1 MTTILALQNMTKSYG
16 TRTVLD
22 QVSLQLPTGQ
32 LLGLIGPSGSGKSTV
47 IKLALGMTQAD
58 TGEAYIFETRMPN
71 RKALAQIGYM
81 AQNDALYETL
91 TGYDN
96 LKFFA
101 QMRDIKA
108 VDHEISR
115 VAQIVNLTAALK
127 QQVKGYSGGM
137 KRRLSLAIALL
148 GEPDLLILDEPTV
161 GIDPALRLQIWEEL
175 RRQQANQKTILMT
188 THVMDEAERVDRVVL
203 LFDGRIIADDS
214 PAALK
219 AQYDVSTVE
228 QVFLKAEVEATKGV
242 DVFGTVVDFNVDEF
256 NF

>member
-16 TRTVLD
+16 ARTVLD

-58 TGEAYIFETRMPN
+58 TGEAYIFET
-71 RKALAQIGYM
+71 
-81 AQNDALYETL
+81 L

-115 VAQIVNLTAALK
+115 VAQIVDLTAALK

-175 RRQQANQKTILMT
+175 RRQQANKKTILMT

-228 QVFLKAEVEATKGV
+228 QVFLKAEVEATR
-242 DVFGTVVDFNVDEF
+242 
-256 NF
+256 

>member
-16 TRTVLD
+16 ARTVLD

-47 IKLALGMTQAD
+47 IKLSLGMTQAD

-115 VAQIVNLTAALK
+115 VAQIVDLTAALK

-219 AQYDVSTVE
+219 KQYDVSTVE
-228 QVFLKAEVEATKGV
+228 QVFLKAEVDATR
-242 DVFGTVVDFNVDEF
+242 
-256 NF
+256 

>member
-22 QVSLQLPTGQ
+22 QMSLQLPTGQ

-96 LKFFA
+96 LNFFA

-108 VDHEISR
+108 IDHEISR
-115 VAQIVNLTAALK
+115 VAQIVDLTAALK

-228 QVFLKAEVEATKGV
+228 QVFLKAEVEATR
-242 DVFGTVVDFNVDEF
+242 
-256 NF
+256 

>member
-1 MTTILALQNMTKSYG
+1 
-16 TRTVLD
+16 
-22 QVSLQLPTGQ
+22 
-32 LLGLIGPSGSGKSTV
+32 
-47 IKLALGMTQAD
+47 
-58 TGEAYIFETRMPN
+58 
-71 RKALAQIGYM
+71 M

-115 VAQIVNLTAALK
+115 VAQIVDLTAALN

-137 KRRLSLAIALL
+137 KRRQSLAIALL

-228 QVFLKAEVEATKGV
+228 QVFLKAEVEATR
-242 DVFGTVVDFNVDEF
+242 
-256 NF
+256 

>member
-81 AQNDALYETL
+81 AQ
-91 TGYDN
+91 
-96 LKFFA
+96 
-101 QMRDIKA
+101 I
-108 VDHEISR
+108 VD
-115 VAQIVNLTAALK
+115 LTAALN

-228 QVFLKAEVEATKGV
+228 QVFLKAEVEATR
-242 DVFGTVVDFNVDEF
+242 
-256 NF
+256 

>member
-22 QVSLQLPTGQ
+22 QMSLQLPTGQ

-108 VDHEISR
+108 IDHEISR
-115 VAQIVNLTAALK
+115 VAQIVDLTAALK

-148 GEPDLLILDEPTV
+148 GEPGLLILDEPTV

-228 QVFLKAEVEATKGV
+228 QVFLKAEVEATR
-242 DVFGTVVDFNVDEF
+242 
-256 NF
+256 

>member
-1 MTTILALQNMTKSYG
+1 MRMTTILALQNMTKSYG

-22 QVSLQLPTGQ
+22 QMSLQLPTGQ

-108 VDHEISR
+108 IDHEISR
-115 VAQIVNLTAALK
+115 VAQIVDLTAALK

-228 QVFLKAEVEATKGV
+228 QVFLKAEVEATR
-242 DVFGTVVDFNVDEF
+242 
-256 NF
+256 

>member
-1 MTTILALQNMTKSYG
+1 
-16 TRTVLD
+16 
-22 QVSLQLPTGQ
+22 
-32 LLGLIGPSGSGKSTV
+32 
-47 IKLALGMTQAD
+47 
-58 TGEAYIFETRMPN
+58 
-71 RKALAQIGYM
+71 
-81 AQNDALYETL
+81 
-91 TGYDN
+91 
-96 LKFFA
+96 
-101 QMRDIKA
+101 MRDIKA
-108 VDHEISR
+108 VNHEISR
-115 VAQIVNLTAALK
+115 VAQIVDLTAALK

-228 QVFLKAEVEATKGV
+228 QVFLKAEVEVTR
-242 DVFGTVVDFNVDEF
+242 
-256 NF
+256 

>member
-115 VAQIVNLTAALK
+115 VAQIVDLTAALK

-148 GEPDLLILDEPTV
+148 GEPGLLILDEPTV

-228 QVFLKAEVEATKGV
+228 QVFLKAEVEATR
-242 DVFGTVVDFNVDEF
+242 
-256 NF
+256 

>member
-16 TRTVLD
+16 ARTVLD

-47 IKLALGMTQAD
+47 IKLPLGMTQAD

-115 VAQIVNLTAALK
+115 VAQIVDLTAALK

-175 RRQQANQKTILMT
+175 RRQQANKKTILMT

-228 QVFLKAEVEATKGV
+228 QVFLKAEVEATR
-242 DVFGTVVDFNVDEF
+242 
-256 NF
+256 

>member
-16 TRTVLD
+16 ARTVLD

-58 TGEAYIFETRMPN
+58 TGEVYIFETRMPN
-71 RKALAQIGYM
+71 RKALTQIGYM

-91 TGYDN
+91 TGYNN

-108 VDHEISR
+108 VDREISR
-115 VAQIVNLTAALK
+115 VAQIVDLTAALN

-219 AQYDVSTVE
+219 AQYDVATVE
-228 QVFLKAEVEATKGV
+228 QVFLKAEVEATR
-242 DVFGTVVDFNVDEF
+242 
-256 NF
+256 

>member
-22 QVSLQLPTGQ
+22 QMSLQLPTGQ

-108 VDHEISR
+108 IDHEISR
-115 VAQIVNLTAALK
+115 VAQIVDLTAALK

-188 THVMDEAERVDRVVL
+188 THVMNEAERVDRVVL

-228 QVFLKAEVEATKGV
+228 QVFLKAEVEATR
-242 DVFGTVVDFNVDEF
+242 
-256 NF
+256 

>member
-16 TRTVLD
+16 ARTVLD

-115 VAQIVNLTAALK
+115 VAQIVDLTAALK

-137 KRRLSLAIALL
+137 KRHLSLAIALL

-175 RRQQANQKTILMT
+175 RRQQANKKTILMT

-228 QVFLKAEVEATKGV
+228 QVFLKAEVEATR
-242 DVFGTVVDFNVDEF
+242 
-256 NF
+256 

>member
-22 QVSLQLPTGQ
+22 QMSLQLPTGQ

-115 VAQIVNLTAALK
+115 VAQIVDLTAALK

-148 GEPDLLILDEPTV
+148 GEPGLLILDEPTV

-175 RRQQANQKTILMT
+175 RRQQANKKTILMT

-228 QVFLKAEVEATKGV
+228 QVFLKAEVEATR
-242 DVFGTVVDFNVDEF
+242 
-256 NF
+256 

>member
-1 MTTILALQNMTKSYG
+1 
-16 TRTVLD
+16 
-22 QVSLQLPTGQ
+22 
-32 LLGLIGPSGSGKSTV
+32 
-47 IKLALGMTQAD
+47 
-58 TGEAYIFETRMPN
+58 
-71 RKALAQIGYM
+71 M

-115 VAQIVNLTAALK
+115 VAQIVDLTAALK

-148 GEPDLLILDEPTV
+148 GEPGLLILDEPTV

-228 QVFLKAEVEATKGV
+228 QVFLKAEVEATR
-242 DVFGTVVDFNVDEF
+242 
-256 NF
+256 

>member
-32 LLGLIGPSGSGKSTV
+32 FLGLIGPSGSGKSTV

-71 RKALAQIGYM
+71 RKVLAQIGYM

-115 VAQIVNLTAALK
+115 VAQIVDLTAALK

-228 QVFLKAEVEATKGV
+228 QVFLKAEVEATR
-242 DVFGTVVDFNVDEF
+242 
-256 NF
+256 

>member
-115 VAQIVNLTAALK
+115 VAQIVDLTAALK

-148 GEPDLLILDEPTV
+148 GEPGLLILDEPTV

-175 RRQQANQKTILMT
+175 RRQQANKKTILMT

-228 QVFLKAEVEATKGV
+228 QVFLKAEVEATR
-242 DVFGTVVDFNVDEF
+242 
-256 NF
+256 

>member
-108 VDHEISR
+108 IDHEISR
-115 VAQIVNLTAALK
+115 VSQIVDLTAALK

-228 QVFLKAEVEATKGV
+228 QVFLKAEVEATR
-242 DVFGTVVDFNVDEF
+242 
-256 NF
+256 

>member
-22 QVSLQLPTGQ
+22 QMSLQLPTGQ

-108 VDHEISR
+108 IDHEISR
-115 VAQIVNLTAALK
+115 VAQIVDLTAALK

-148 GEPDLLILDEPTV
+148 GEPGLLILDEPTV

-175 RRQQANQKTILMT
+175 RRQQANKKTILMT

-228 QVFLKAEVEATKGV
+228 QVFLKAEVEATR
-242 DVFGTVVDFNVDEF
+242 
-256 NF
+256 

>member
-115 VAQIVNLTAALK
+115 VAQIVDLTAALK

-148 GEPDLLILDEPTV
+148 GEPGLLILDEPTV

-175 RRQQANQKTILMT
+175 RRQQANKKTILMT

-228 QVFLKAEVEATKGV
+228 QVFLKAEVKATR
-242 DVFGTVVDFNVDEF
+242 
-256 NF
+256 

>member
-32 LLGLIGPSGSGKSTV
+32 LLGLIGTSGSGKSTV

-115 VAQIVNLTAALK
+115 VAQIVDLTAALK

-148 GEPDLLILDEPTV
+148 GEPGLLILDEPTV

-175 RRQQANQKTILMT
+175 RRQQANKKTILMT

-228 QVFLKAEVEATKGV
+228 QVFLKAEVEATR
-242 DVFGTVVDFNVDEF
+242 
-256 NF
+256 

>member
-22 QVSLQLPTGQ
+22 QMSLQLPTGQ

-115 VAQIVNLTAALK
+115 VAQIVDLTAALK

-148 GEPDLLILDEPTV
+148 GEPGLLILDEPTV

-228 QVFLKAEVEATKGV
+228 QVFLKAEVEATR
-242 DVFGTVVDFNVDEF
+242 
-256 NF
+256 

>member
-1 MTTILALQNMTKSYG
+1 
-16 TRTVLD
+16 
-22 QVSLQLPTGQ
+22 
-32 LLGLIGPSGSGKSTV
+32 
-47 IKLALGMTQAD
+47 
-58 TGEAYIFETRMPN
+58 
-71 RKALAQIGYM
+71 
-81 AQNDALYETL
+81 
-91 TGYDN
+91 
-96 LKFFA
+96 
-101 QMRDIKA
+101 MRDIKA
-108 VDHEISR
+108 VNHEISR
-115 VAQIVNLTAALK
+115 VAQIVDLTAALK

-175 RRQQANQKTILMT
+175 RRQQANKKTILMT

-228 QVFLKAEVEATKGV
+228 QVFLKAEVEATR
-242 DVFGTVVDFNVDEF
+242 
-256 NF
+256 

>member
-115 VAQIVNLTAALK
+115 VAQIVDLTAALK

-228 QVFLKAEVEATKGV
+228 QVFLKAEVEATR
-242 DVFGTVVDFNVDEF
+242 
-256 NF
+256 